1 MAMNALLRKA
11 QFSAVEDFRSVVDDS
26 PAPVMLCDLYDDFRI
41 SYANTAARQALKRIE
56 HALPCKAE
64 DVTGQSIDIFHK
76 NPAHQR
82 ELLSDPKNLPHIG
95 KVEIG
100 GEILALHAYAR
111 LDSNGRYLGPA
122 LAWDVVTEKV
132 QKEEEVDRLL
142 EMLDQMPINV
152 LFAELDGLTIRYANK
167 TSLDTLRT
175 IEHLMPV
182 TADKIVGESI
192 DIFHKNPE
200 FQRKMLA
207 DPRNLPHNARIKLGD
222 ETLSLRVSA
231 VNNARGEYIGPMVT
245 WDVITG
251 QVELVD
257 QFETNVAAVVNTLS
271 SASTELETSASTMTQ
286 VVSDTS
292 ERTTS
297 VTTAVEELSASVSE
311 IASQVSQASEISK
324 AAVKESEQSNLLIE
338 GLTESAKK
346 IGAVTT
352 LIQEIA
358 SQTNLLSLNAT
369 IEAARA
375 GEAGKGFAVVA
386 SEVKTL
392 ANQTAK
398 ATEDIGEQV
407 ADIQDAVNRSAESMH
422 KIGETILNMSEIAS
436 MIAAAVEEQS
446 AATGEVSQNMTAV
459 ATATSEAGNI
469 SGNVESA
476 AAELSQQSVTL
487 QERVESFLEMVRK
500 L

>member
-1 MAMNALLRKA
+1 MAMSALLRKT
-11 QFSAVEDFRSVVDDS
+11 QFSGYDDLRPVVDDT
-26 PAPVMLCDLYDDFRI
+26 PLPIMLCDLDDDFRI
-41 SYANTAARQALKRIE
+41 SYINAAAREALSRIE
-56 HALPCKAE
+56 HALPCKAAE
-64 DVTGQSIDIFHK
+64 VQGQSIDIFHK

-82 ELLSDPKNLPHIG
+82 RMLSDPKNLPHQG

-100 GEILALHAYAR
+100 GEILSLHAFAR
-111 LDSNGRYLGPA
+111 LDDNGRYLGPA
-122 LAWDVVTEKV
+122 LAWEVVTEKV
-132 QKEEEVDRLL
+132 AKEDEVDRLL

-152 LFAELDGLTIRYANK
+152 LFAEREGLIIRYANK
-167 TSLDTLRT
+167 TSLDTLKQ
-175 IEHLMPV
+175 IEHLLPV
-182 TADKIVGESI
+182 KADKVVGESI
-192 DIFHKNPE
+192 DIFHTHPPHQ
-200 FQRKMLA
+200 QRMLA
-207 DPRNLPHNARIKLGD
+207 DPSNLPHDARIKLGD

-231 VNNARGEYIGPMVT
+231 VKNARGEYVGPMVT
-245 WDVITG
+245 WDVITK

-257 QFETNVAAVVNTLS
+257 EFETNVAAVVNTLS

-286 VVSDTS
+286 VVSDTG

-311 IASQVSQASEISK
+311 IAAQVSQASEISK
-324 AAVKESEQSNLLIE
+324 VAVDESEQSNLLIE
-338 GLTESAKK
+338 GLTESARK

-386 SEVKTL
+386 AEVKTL

-407 ADIQDAVNRSAESMH
+407 ADIQSAVDQSAESMR

-469 SGNVESA
+469 SENVESA
-476 AAELSQQSVTL
+476 AAELNQQSVTL
-487 QERVESFLEMVRK
+487 QERVENFLEMVRK